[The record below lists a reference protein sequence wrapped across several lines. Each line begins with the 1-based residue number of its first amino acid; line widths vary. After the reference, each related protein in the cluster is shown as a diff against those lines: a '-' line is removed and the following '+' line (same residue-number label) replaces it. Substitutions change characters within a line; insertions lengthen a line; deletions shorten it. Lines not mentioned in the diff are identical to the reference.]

1 MGKVLTLE
9 TKAMTTEDS
18 CMNLYIKYVLQNGH
32 NGKQPSVIG
41 NSFIGTHSWCE
52 VFKCYLPNKYY
63 YVHRDGDPNRTR
75 RVNKHVYNF
84 MIYNTN
90 TGKFE
95 RAHGRK
101 EFDRQI
107 EWKIKRKLD
116 PSLPTWDEHRASLS
130 EFLDHG
136 VPNSDKS
143 FELNQWTSWKPMV
156 ETKGK
161 QPKRDKN
168 FLGFEPKDKDGYHM
182 GGIYLYAFDETGDI
196 VNDDVDILDDRIIYN
211 GAAGS
216 TKHRGI
222 LHRSQDFMGSVLQGE
237 NQKRPYHNG
246 MIFREKFGIE
256 NHVHLYSAYFPMG
269 FGLDKQIYHDEEMR
283 VQAMIMKHKGELPPC
298 HGSYDSVNL
307 RQVKDAINAG
317 IFSDS
322 ELKEILKIIVNKL

>member
-1 MGKVLTLE
+1 MAQVNKENVLKLFLKEKQHVGSNRKTVLPD
-9 TKAMTTEDS
+9 TTEPDE
-18 CMNLYIKYVLQNGH
+18 NGDTKPLMKKSRH
-32 NGKQPSVIG
+32 DGK
-41 NSFIGTHSWCE
+41 W
-52 VFKCYLPNKYY
+52 YLLSKYY
-63 YVHRDGDPNRTR
+63 TDEYGNPRPVNIDAWKCDVYDDRDGTWKKAAGVKYFDSQVRHRLAQKEDPTLPDWEDVKATLYWED
-75 RVNKHVYNF
+75 VN
-84 MIYNTN
+84 T
-90 TGKFE
+90 
-95 RAHGRK
+95 
-101 EFDRQI
+101 
-107 EWKIKRKLD
+107 
-116 PSLPTWDEHRASLS
+116 
-130 EFLDHG
+130 
-136 VPNSDKS
+136 
-143 FELNQWTSWKPMV
+143 LNQWTSWKPMV
-156 ETKGK
+156 NPDGK
-161 QPKRDKN
+161 LPKRDKN